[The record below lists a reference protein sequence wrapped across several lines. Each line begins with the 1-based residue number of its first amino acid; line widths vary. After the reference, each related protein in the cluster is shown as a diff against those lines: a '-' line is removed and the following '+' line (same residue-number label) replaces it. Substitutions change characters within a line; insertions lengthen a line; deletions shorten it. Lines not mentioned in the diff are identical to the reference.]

1 MSRRG
6 SHYERAFESY
16 LQTLN
21 IPYVAI
27 DQARKAILSGA
38 KIKSFDFIVYP
49 DNRRRVLA
57 DVKGRKLTF
66 RTFRRRGL
74 GENWATVDDING
86 LRSWEEVFGADHLGV
101 FVFAYWLYD
110 LDDAGEGEAVY
121 LYEGRK
127 YTFVAAELFGY
138 QLVMKSRSPRWKTVF
153 VPAGAFGELAQP
165 FDRFI
170 VGK

>member
-6 SHYERAFESY
+6 NHYERAFESY
-16 LQTLN
+16 LQKLN
-21 IPYVAI
+21 ISYVAI
-27 DQARKAILSGA
+27 DQARKAILAGA

-49 DNRRRVLA
+49 DRRQRILA
-57 DVKGRKLTF
+57 DVKGRKLAL

-86 LRSWEEVFGADHLGV
+86 LRSWEEVFGGDHLGV
-101 FVFAYWLYD
+101 FVFAYWIHD
-110 LDDAGEGEAVY
+110 LVEADGEESVY
-121 LYEGRK
+121 LFEGRK
-127 YTFVAAELFGY
+127 YAFVAAELFGY

-165 FDRFI
+165 FDQFI
-170 VGK
+170 GKR